1 MQKLIKKI
9 ASFSDDIYRD
19 LPYGTIYYIASE
31 QNIALNNYVKA
42 HADNVIAKLEKE
54 SSIWISV
61 RLVYL
66 ESRNDYFDSH
76 GNAALYSPL
85 IPSQT
90 ELQAK
95 YDFFAAYAEPFSP
108 RYFWDAIFTYIQH
121 LQDMFDEALEG
132 NINDNWH
139 IRKSDFIIA
148 DDEEVPEFSIGSPL
162 FSITDKTTLAEY
174 TEPSRLVIT
183 NNTYQFLLPD
193 YDREIKFNAQIKA
206 LYVLFLLHVE
216 GIRLQELDEHR
227 QEFTRLYMLF
237 TNRSDKERLLE
248 SINRLLDIAK
258 PEALYVKKSQCYK
271 ALRQAIPNKDL
282 LQYYEIKVHRGEAHS
297 ISLDR
302 SLVTYPEKI
311 TPSN

>member
-1 MQKLIKKI
+1 MLRLKKKI
-9 ASFSDDIYRD
+9 VSFNEEKYKD
-19 LPYGTIYYIASE
+19 LPYGTVYYIASK
-31 QNIALNNYVKA
+31 QNIALNDYVKRN
-42 HADNVIAKLEKE
+42 ADAITKKLEME
-54 SSIWISV
+54 SSVWISI

-66 ESRNDYFDSH
+66 ESENEYINSH
-76 GNAALYSPL
+76 GNAAFYSAL
-85 IPSQT
+85 IPYQT
-90 ELQAK
+90 YPQPK
-95 YDFFAAYAEPFSP
+95 YDFFAAYAEIFSS
-108 RYFWDAIFTYIQH
+108 RYFWDAIHTYVQH
-121 LQDMFDEALEG
+121 LQEMLDEALEG
-132 NINDNWH
+132 NINENWH
-139 IRKSDFIIA
+139 INKSDFIIA
-148 DDEEVPEFSIGSPL
+148 DDEEVPEFSFGSPL

-206 LYVLFLLHVE
+206 LYMLFLLHVE

-297 ISLDR
+297 IILDR
-302 SLVTYPEKI
+302 SLVTYPERI
-311 TPSN
+311 SPPN

>member
-31 QNIALNNYVKA
+31 QNIALNNYVKEN
-42 HADNVIAKLEKE
+42 ADDIIAKLNRE
-54 SSIWISV
+54 SSIWISFK
-61 RLVYL
+61 LVCL
-66 ESRNDYFDSH
+66 DSKNDYIYSY
-76 GNAALYSPL
+76 GNAALYSAL
-85 IPSQT
+85 IPYKT
-90 ELQAK
+90 EPQQN
-95 YDFFAAYAEPFSP
+95 YNFFAAYAEPFSP
-108 RYFWDAIFTYIQH
+108 RYFWEALFVYARH
-121 LQDMFDEALEG
+121 LQDLLDEALEG
-132 NINDNWH
+132 SIDEDGH
-139 IRKSDFIIA
+139 ITKSDSIFLE
-148 DDEEVPEFSIGSPL
+148 DERPEFSFGSPL

-302 SLVTYPEKI
+302 SLVTYPEKV
-311 TPSN
+311 SQLN